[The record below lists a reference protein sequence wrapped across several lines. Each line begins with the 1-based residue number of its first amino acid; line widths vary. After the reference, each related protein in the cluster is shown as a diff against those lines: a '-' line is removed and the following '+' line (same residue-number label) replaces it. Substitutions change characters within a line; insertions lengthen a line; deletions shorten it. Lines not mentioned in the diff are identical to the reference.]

1 MPEED
6 QIRPVN
12 AAGDY
17 IDGRVGIDDAHRR
30 GVMHK
35 GVWLHVLTLDNHLL
49 LLRRSPSMATC
60 AGGLS
65 IVGEHSWLGESDE
78 RCARRAL
85 REELPSLARA
95 AASAAASL
103 HPLRAVPRWFLYD
116 YPDDLRR
123 DRALISE
130 WLLSLSINGTQAQAL
145 LRQQA
150 AVPTP
155 TGQHAEA
162 SEMRFVTIA
171 EYARRLLQES
181 HSFCAPGLL
190 PSALV
195 DSVADIC
202 HVLRTKGPA
211 PEGCGAV
218 LAWRRHDRLRGAE
231 TALQEDFDQER
242 TLLGIGHT
250 PWPHSAPWP
259 QPHPLASA
267 PPPVPQ
273 PHPCASAPA
282 LISATPLRLS
292 STPSATPLRLSSSLD
307 FSRSTRCTTLGC
319 FARAGGGR
327 RRTPPS
333 DSCSG
338 VTAATGRL
346 YSRDG
351 RERPGRRRRW
361 R

>member
-35 GVWLHVLTLDNHLL
+35 GVWLHVLTLDSHLL
-49 LLRRSPSMATC
+49 LLRRSSSMATC
-60 AGGLS
+60 AGSLS

-85 REELPSLARA
+85 REELPGLARA

-123 DRALISE
+123 DRALVSE

-145 LRQQA
+145 LRQHA
-150 AVPTP
+150 P

-171 EYARRLLQES
+171 EYARRLTEQS

-195 DSVADIC
+195 DSVADVC

-242 TLLGIGHT
+242 TPLGSSHT
-250 PWPHSAPWP
+250 PWPEL
-259 QPHPLASA
+259 HPLASA
-267 PPPVPQ
+267 
-273 PHPCASAPA
+273 
-282 LISATPLRLS
+282 TPLQPQLLPLYLS
-292 STPSATPLRLSSSLD
+292 HTLTPQLLP
-307 FSRSTRCTTLGC
+307 
-319 FARAGGGR
+319 
-327 RRTPPS
+327 
-333 DSCSG
+333 
-338 VTAATGRL
+338 
-346 YSRDG
+346 
-351 RERPGRRRRW
+351 
-361 R
+361 

>member
-49 LLRRSPSMATC
+49 LLRRSSSMATC

-85 REELPSLARA
+85 REELPGLAARA
-95 AASAAASL
+95 AASATASL

-130 WLLSLSINGTQAQAL
+130 WLLTLSINGTQAQAL

-150 AVPTP
+150 AE
-155 TGQHAEA
+155 HAEA
-162 SEMRFVTIA
+162 SEMRFVSIA

-195 DSVADIC
+195 DSVADVC

-242 TLLGIGHT
+242 THA
-250 PWPHSAPWP
+250 PWHQPYSLASAPPLVP
-259 QPHPLASA
+259 QPHTSASA

-273 PHPCASAPA
+273 PHPSASAPPLTSAGARGARPRAA
-282 LISATPLRLS
+282 LRGPAAADAVRRQAT
-292 STPSATPLRLSSSLD
+292 
-307 FSRSTRCTTLGC
+307 
-319 FARAGGGR
+319 RA
-327 RRTPPS
+327 
-333 DSCSG
+333 
-338 VTAATGRL
+338 AA
-346 YSRDG
+346 
-351 RERPGRRRRW
+351 
-361 R
+361 

>member
-35 GVWLHVLTLDNHLL
+35 GVWLHVLTLDSHLL
-49 LLRRSPSMATC
+49 LLRRSSSMATC
-60 AGGLS
+60 AGSLS

-85 REELPSLARA
+85 REELPGLARA

-123 DRALISE
+123 DRALVSE

-145 LRQQA
+145 LRQHA
-150 AVPTP
+150 P

-171 EYARRLLQES
+171 EYARRLTEQS

-195 DSVADIC
+195 DSVADVC

-242 TLLGIGHT
+242 TPLGSSHT
-250 PWPHSAPWP
+250 PWPEL
-259 QPHPLASA
+259 HPLA
-267 PPPVPQ
+267 P
-273 PHPCASAPA
+273 
-282 LISATPLRLS
+282 ATPFSLS
-292 STPSATPLRLSSSLD
+292 SSPCTSATPLRLSSSLD
-307 FSRSTRCTTLGC
+307 LSRSTRCPTRGC

-338 VTAATGRL
+338 VTAATARL
-346 YSRDG
+346 CSRDG
-351 RERPGRRRRW
+351 RGRPGRRRRW

>member
-35 GVWLHVLTLDNHLL
+35 GVWLHVLTLDSHLL
-49 LLRRSPSMATC
+49 LLRRSSSMATC
-60 AGGLS
+60 AGSLS

-85 REELPSLARA
+85 REELPGLARA

-123 DRALISE
+123 DRALVSE

-145 LRQQA
+145 LRQHA
-150 AVPTP
+150 P

-171 EYARRLLQES
+171 EYARRLTEQS

-195 DSVADIC
+195 DSVADVC

-242 TLLGIGHT
+242 TPLGSSHT
-250 PWPHSAPWP
+250 PWPELP
-259 QPHPLASA
+259 PLAPATLFSLSSS
-267 PPPVPQ
+267 
-273 PHPCASAPA
+273 PCT
-282 LISATPLRLS
+282 SATPF
-292 STPSATPLRLSSSLD
+292 RLSSSLD
-307 FSRSTRCTTLGC
+307 LSRSTRCPTRGC

-338 VTAATGRL
+338 VTAATARL
-346 YSRDG
+346 YSRGG
-351 RERPGRRRRW
+351 RGRPGRRRRW